1 MFIDF
6 TVENYRS
13 IKEPVTLSAIAQS
26 GRETE
31 GTSSNSRRPRIKSDQ
46 EIAPSFPVEG
56 RGFDVLPVLGIF
68 GANASGKSN
77 ILRALDELFF
87 LIRIG
92 ASTERHL
99 AYAVQPY
106 KLDTKTL
113 QEPTR
118 FGLRMV
124 SAGHIYTYSLA
135 VDQERVV
142 QEKLEYIPAAAKRKS
157 NRLLFSR
164 TWEPEREAFTWKNG
178 EDFLGPHTQLE
189 NRLQEHEPFMT
200 LLVKHLQVPVIE
212 PFGGTLTGR
221 WPFIGLGKEEF
232 EHDLVTSLMG
242 KYWPERQKLVSEM
255 VRRFDTGISRIEMV
269 KSKTQ
274 DDPEAFSIFAWHS
287 TDAGEVRFPFQEES
301 IGTQRLFVL
310 IYKML
315 DTFYNGTVMLV
326 DELGF
331 NIHPLITREI
341 VRLFQSPKTNPK
353 RAQLIFTS
361 HDNTLQQRNLLRRDQ
376 IWFTQKQPDGS
387 TELYPLTDFKP
398 RNDLAID
405 KSYLDGR
412 FNAIPFLPDT
422 EDILPA
428 SEEEER
434 PKGN

>member
-6 TVENYRS
+6 TIENYRS
-13 IKEPVTLSAIAQS
+13 IKEPVTLSAIAQATK
-26 GRETE
+26 ETE
-31 GTSSNSRRPRIKSDQ
+31 GTPGDSGRRRIRPDN

-56 RGFDVLPVLGIF
+56 RGFGVLPVLGIF

-77 ILRALDELFF
+77 VLRALDELFF
-87 LIRIG
+87 LVSVG
-92 ASTERHL
+92 ASTKHHL

-106 KLDTKTL
+106 KLDLKTSR
-113 QEPTR
+113 EPTR
-118 FGLRMV
+118 FGLRV
-124 SAGHIYTYSLA
+124 TSAGHIYTYSLA
-135 VDQERVV
+135 VNQERVV
-142 QEKLEYIPAAAKRKS
+142 QEKLEYIPATARRRA

-164 TWEPEREAFTWKNG
+164 AWNPEHNVFTWKNG

-189 NRLQEHEPFMT
+189 SRLQEHEPLIT
-200 LLVKHLQVPVIE
+200 LLVNRLQVPIIK
-212 PFGGTLTGR
+212 PFGETWAGQ
-221 WPFIGLGKEEF
+221 WPGVGLGQEDF
-232 EHDLVTSLMG
+232 DHDLVTSLMG
-242 KYWPERQKLVSEM
+242 KYWPERQLLVSEM

-269 KSKTQ
+269 KSQTQ
-274 DDPEAFSIFAWHS
+274 DGPEAFSVFAWHP
-287 TDAGEVRFPFQEES
+287 TDAGEVRLPFQEES

-315 DTFYNGTVMLV
+315 DTFHYGTTMLV

-376 IWFTQKQPDGS
+376 IWFTQKQTNGS

-398 RNDLAID
+398 RNDIAID

-412 FNAIPFLPDT
+412 FQAIPFLPDT
-422 EDILPA
+422 EDIIPA
-428 SEEEER
+428 SEKELVA
-434 PKGN
+434 